1 LSRRCDPIYLAQITT
16 MSIVAVLTLV
26 VGCGRTA
33 APPPAIPQIDSSG
46 FLPAVRDA
54 VNAALTEATAKPS
67 DAASSGRLGMVLH
80 AHSQLAAA
88 AQVYHRAEVLET
100 DPRKATEWIYY
111 RGVVLL
117 AAGKAVEAAP
127 VLEKAAS
134 ASASLPAILKTA
146 DAYLAAGNNAKA
158 EQFYRKAVE
167 SHPNDPSAH
176 FGLGRVTQNPAEFEK
191 ALELF
196 PNYGAAM
203 FALAQHLQRTGKSD
217 QSRDLLARYER
228 HKTTAPPLADPLLDA
243 VSDLNTGPTSLIR
256 KAQNA
261 AAQGDLQTAIRLH
274 RDALQ
279 IDPKMVQAHVNLISL
294 YARTSQPDQ
303 AAQAYR
309 DAIAINPNLA
319 EAHYNYGVL
328 LYGQPSGLGGAK
340 AAFEKAIAADPA
352 HAMAHHNL
360 GAILQQLGQLSAA
373 EKEFE
378 RTLELDPSYRNA
390 RFQLGRLYVNAGRN
404 ADAITQLQKAALEG
418 DDEMTP
424 TYLYALAAA
433 QARAGNSKAAREQL
447 FAARQKA
454 IARNQS
460 ALVDSIDRDLKRLVR

>member
-1 LSRRCDPIYLAQITT
+1 

-26 VGCGRTA
+26 MGCGRTV
-33 APPPAIPQIDSSG
+33 APPPPIPQIDSTG
-46 FLPAVRDA
+46 FLPAVRDS
-54 VNAALTEATAKPS
+54 VNAALVDATAKPK
-67 DAASSGRLGMVLH
+67 DAAASGRLGMVLH

-88 AQVYHRAEVLET
+88 EQAYHRAEILET
-100 DPRKATEWIYY
+100 DPQKTPQWTYY

-117 AAGKAVEAAP
+117 AAGKAAEAAP
-127 VLEKAAS
+127 ILERVATT
-134 ASASLPAILKTA
+134 SLPAALKTA
-146 DAYLAAGNNAKA
+146 DAHLAAGNNAKA
-158 EQFYRKAVE
+158 EQFYRQAVAAN
-167 SHPNDPSAH
+167 PNDPSAH
-176 FGLGRVTQNPAEFEK
+176 FGLGRVTQNPAELEK

-196 PNYGAAM
+196 PEYGAAM
-203 FALAQHLQRTGKSD
+203 FALAQHLQRTTGKSD
-217 QSRDLLARYER
+217 RARDLLSRYER
-228 HKTTAPPLADPLLDA
+228 HKTTAPPLADPLLEA
-243 VSDLNTGPTSLIR
+243 VSDLNTGPTNLIR

-261 AAQGDLQTAIRLH
+261 AAQGDLQTALRLH
-274 RDALQ
+274 REALQ

-294 YARTSQPDQ
+294 YARSNQPDQ

-309 DAIAINPNLA
+309 DAIALNPNLA

-328 LYGQPSGLGGAK
+328 QYSQPNGLGAAK

-360 GAILQQLGQLSAA
+360 GAILQQLGQLGAA

-378 RTLELDPSYRNA
+378 RTLAIDPSYRNA

-404 ADAITQLQKAALEG
+404 ADAIAQLQRAALEGG

-433 QARAGNSKAAREQL
+433 QARAGNAMAAREQL
-447 FAARQKA
+447 LAARQKA
-454 IARNQS
+454 TARNQS
-460 ALVDSIDRDLKRLVR
+460 ALVDSIDRDLKKLVR